1 MHEIIPYIEKV
12 EDNQLSLAEAVE
24 NYFNDKGIYYNEFKR
39 IQIDPTS
46 FEVVDPNFIEGLLFK
61 RNQNCD
67 ENQILEL
74 HDDLIDISSKITA
87 SVMQVLRSIDTQSIG
102 FPIERK
108 VSEVTRNNFFHIL
121 LMSEVADKD
130 HVIDFLYLLKNNFDN
145 FLVLQSYIKLTFIS
159 NFESKFEILL
169 NTNLEFDKN
178 VCCFLKPFLVDF
190 DSTFPLQIAVAFLEV
205 FNDHNAHK
213 SLKKIYTFFNENR
226 SKSASFEYF
235 YRNLIE
241 IDVSNWEK
249 LFETLNSLPEGFEFR
264 VNVDCVFKYFKT
276 DSELIYL
283 ESFQSLL
290 INKGPFYPS
299 AIIDLYK
306 HKNEDLGKIF
316 ADFDNSS
323 VFISVFKLLHRS
335 LQS

>member
-12 EDNQLSLAEAVE
+12 EDHQLSLAEAVE
-24 NYFNDKGIYYNEFKR
+24 NYFNDKGVYYNEFKR
-39 IQIDPTS
+39 IQIDPAS
-46 FEVVDPNFIEGLLFK
+46 FEVIDPNFIEDLLLK

-67 ENQILEL
+67 EKEILEL

-102 FPIERK
+102 LPIERK

-121 LMSEVADKD
+121 LISEVADKD

-145 FLVLQSYIKLTFIS
+145 FVVLQSYIKLTFIS
-159 NFESKFEILL
+159 NFENKFEVLHQ
-169 NTNLEFDKN
+169 TSLEFDQDML
-178 VCCFLKPFLVDF
+178 FSLKPFLIDF
-190 DSTFPLQIAVAFLEV
+190 NSTLSLQIAVAFLEV
-205 FNDHNAHK
+205 FNDYNPHK
-213 SLKKIYTFFNENR
+213 ALKKIYTFFNENR

-235 YRNLIE
+235 YKNLIE

-249 LFETLNSLPEGFEFR
+249 LFDTLNSLPKGFEFR

-306 HKNEDLGKIF
+306 RKNDDLGKIF

-323 VFISVFKLLHRS
+323 VFISVCKLLHRS
-335 LQS
+335 LQF